1 MSRWVQGQAA
11 FLLSKTTKFEKTALK
26 KEDDC
31 YNFVD
36 SSSFLDSFYAQPFQF
51 HASPILWFLLQILLF
66 YILIS
71 LLLRRVNDGLIYDS
85 LIFLL
90 LH

>member
-1 MSRWVQGQAA
+1 MTRWVQGQAL
-11 FLLSKTTKFEKTALK
+11 FFYQTTKFEKRALK

-36 SSSFLDSFYAQPFQF
+36 SSSFLDSFYAQSFQF